1 MPYTRSFDSSLSELQ
16 QKVALKKQLEAKL
29 NDLRNQRKVFDKKV
43 IELRVEH
50 RSEQEDVE
58 KLEGRSLANY
68 FYQLFGK
75 LDEKLSE
82 ERREAS
88 AAKVKLDAA
97 ERELAAVDC
106 EIEEIQSQLQ
116 ELYGCEQAYTA
127 ALEAKRNA
135 VKTSGTPTAAQILE
149 LEEKIA
155 FLESQKKEIR
165 EAISAGH
172 SAMGTADSVLSEL
185 EDADGWNTWDMLGGG
200 GIITHMAKHSHLDEA
215 QEKVE
220 QLQSKLRR
228 FKTELADIDIHA
240 DMQVSI
246 DGFLRFADYFFDGL
260 FADWAVGDKISE
272 SQSSVQKV
280 KGQIGSALR
289 KLESM
294 EENTNREIQS
304 LNAKIE
310 ELLVNG

>member
-1 MPYTRSFDSSLSELQ
+1 MINYDNDLIQLQ
-16 QKVALKKQLEAKL
+16 QKAALKKQLEAKL
-29 NDLRNQRKVFDKKV
+29 KDLRNQRKVFDKKV
-43 IELRVEH
+43 VELRVEH

-75 LDEKLSE
+75 LDEKLSK

-116 ELYGCEQAYTA
+116 ELYGCEQAYAA

-135 VKTSGTPTAAQILE
+135 VKSSGTPTAAQILE

-155 FLESQKKEIR
+155 FLECQKKEIR
-165 EAISAGH
+165 EAISAGQ

-220 QLQSKLRR
+220 QLQGELRR

-272 SQSSVQKV
+272 SLSSVQKV
-280 KGQIGSALR
+280 KGQISSALS
-289 KLESM
+289 KLERM
-294 EENTNREIQS
+294 EKDADAQIRS
-304 LNAKIE
+304 LEAKTE
-310 ELLVNG
+310 ELLING

>member
-16 QKVALKKQLEAKL
+16 QKVALEKQLKAKL

-116 ELYGCEQAYTA
+116 ALYGCEQDYTA
-127 ALEAKRNA
+127 ALEAKR
-135 VKTSGTPTAAQILE
+135 S
-149 LEEKIA
+149 
-155 FLESQKKEIR
+155 
-165 EAISAGH
+165 
-172 SAMGTADSVLSEL
+172 
-185 EDADGWNTWDMLGGG
+185 
-200 GIITHMAKHSHLDEA
+200 
-215 QEKVE
+215 
-220 QLQSKLRR
+220 RR
-228 FKTELADIDIHA
+228 
-240 DMQVSI
+240 
-246 DGFLRFADYFFDGL
+246 
-260 FADWAVGDKISE
+260 
-272 SQSSVQKV
+272 
-280 KGQIGSALR
+280 
-289 KLESM
+289 
-294 EENTNREIQS
+294 
-304 LNAKIE
+304 
-310 ELLVNG
+310 